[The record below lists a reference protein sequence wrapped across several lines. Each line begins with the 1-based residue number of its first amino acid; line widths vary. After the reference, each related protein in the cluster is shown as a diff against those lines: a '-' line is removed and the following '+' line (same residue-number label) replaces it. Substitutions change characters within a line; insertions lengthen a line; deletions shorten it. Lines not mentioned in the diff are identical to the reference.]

1 MKFELLGE
9 LNDNWIDASSTIR
22 IEMLRIHKIT
32 IQTNHQPKTR
42 ITIELKLAELK
53 DNRQQIEF
61 QLNLKCY
68 RTKERD
74 FGAEN
79 SVQGLN
85 LTHLNLLPLIFN
97 TQFSLVH

>member
-42 ITIELKLAELK
+42 ITIELKLVEIK
-53 DNRQQIEF
+53 RNR
-61 QLNLKCY
+61 
-68 RTKERD
+68 
-74 FGAEN
+74 
-79 SVQGLN
+79 
-85 LTHLNLLPLIFN
+85 
-97 TQFSLVH
+97 